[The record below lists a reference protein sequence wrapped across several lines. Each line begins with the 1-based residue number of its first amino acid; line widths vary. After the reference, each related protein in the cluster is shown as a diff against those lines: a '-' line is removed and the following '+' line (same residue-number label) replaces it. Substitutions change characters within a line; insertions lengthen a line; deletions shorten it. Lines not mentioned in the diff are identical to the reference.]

1 MEMLQMLVSVPDHF
15 GDWTKVVL
23 AGILR
28 EAGNAS
34 RIDYVTDQYPEISI
48 TNTERHGHK
57 RGRGGDL
64 AMSYEYQ

>member
-1 MEMLQMLVSVPDHF
+1 
-15 GDWTKVVL
+15 VVL

>member
-1 MEMLQMLVSVPDHF
+1 LETEQRWYFL
-15 GDWTKVVL
+15 
-23 AGILR
+23 GILR

-57 RGRGGDL
+57 RGEAVSWL
-64 AMSYEYQ
+64 